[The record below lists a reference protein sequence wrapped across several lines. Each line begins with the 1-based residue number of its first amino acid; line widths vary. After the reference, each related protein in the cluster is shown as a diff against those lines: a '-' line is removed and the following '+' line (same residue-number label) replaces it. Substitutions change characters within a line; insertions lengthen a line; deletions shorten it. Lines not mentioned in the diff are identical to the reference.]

1 MECLI
6 SRSRAWV
13 PMLCAVCAVQGS
25 VCGVCYIPLFSVL
38 SYALCFTTCVLLS
51 LCSVFCTT
59 PFVMVCVLCTVSCTT
74 ANASSY
80 LTAISFPPTSPRH
93 AGTLAA
99 SRLAYLPICSSIC
112 MTADSAVRAPEKVTT
127 TKVAESSSPCDI
139 FFFFWPAPLYSKAF
153 LDLERCMGQY
163 SLSHF
168 PFSSFF
174 LFCPSDCVLLAG
186 YRPDLNLPCF
196 ALPCLALLHYLLL
209 FIVFSSRLVRH
220 ARLALY

>member
-1 MECLI
+1 MGSHALCCVCCARLSMRCL
-6 SRSRAWV
+6 
-13 PMLCAVCAVQGS
+13 LHTAVFCLVLR
-25 VCGVCYIPLFSVL
+25 PLFHDLCFVVFVL
-38 SYALCFTTCVLLS
+38 CVLYDALCHGLRSVYCLLHNS
-51 LCSVFCTT
+51 QCIILPDC
-59 PFVMVCVLCTVSCTT
+59 
-74 ANASSY
+74 Y
-80 LTAISFPPTSPRH
+80 LIPPTSPRH

-127 TKVAESSSPCDI
+127 SKVAESSSPCDI